1 MSGASTGKGGT
12 LCLTGGVGGAK
23 LVLGLYRALPPEELV
38 VAINTGDDF
47 THWGLEIWPD
57 FDTTL
62 YVLSGLSDY
71 VRGWGRVDETW
82 ECLKAMGALGGETWF
97 QLGDRDL
104 STHIT
109 RTNALRAGLTP
120 GEVGQRLAAALGIET
135 QLVPAA
141 ETPIRTIVETPDG
154 DLAFQDYFVRLRA
167 EPRVTGL
174 RYEGVG
180 EARPS
185 APLAEALADPDLRG
199 VILAPSNPL
208 LSTPPVL
215 EIAGVRA
222 ALAGLKAPV
231 VAVTPII
238 GGAAVKGPS
247 AKIMAELGLEVTP
260 VAVARLYRDFLDGFV
275 IDETDAHMADE
286 VRALGL
292 ECHVAQTL
300 MRTEDDKIAL
310 ARETLAFVDRLAG

>member
-1 MSGASTGKGGT
+1 MNRPGKT

-23 LVLGLYRALPPEELV
+23 LVLGLYRVLPPDELV

-47 THWGLEIWPD
+47 THWGFEIWPD

-104 STHIT
+104 STHIM
-109 RTNALRAGLTP
+109 RTNALRLGASP
-120 GEVGQRLAAALGIET
+120 SEVGRALARSLGVDI
-135 QLVPAA
+135 QMVPAA

-154 DLAFQDYFVRLRA
+154 DLSFQDYFVRLRA

-174 RYEGVG
+174 RYEGAG

-185 APLAEALADPDLRG
+185 APLAAALADPGLRG

-222 ALAGLKAPV
+222 GLAALKAPV

-238 GGAAVKGPS
+238 GGTAVKGPS
-247 AKIMAELGLEVTP
+247 AKIMAELDMEVTP
-260 VAVARLYRDFLDGFV
+260 VSVARLYRDFLDGFV
-275 IDETDAHMADE
+275 IDEVDAHLAPE
-286 VRALGL
+286 VRALGM
-292 ECHVAQTL
+292 ECLVAQTL
-300 MRTEDDKIAL
+300 MRTEEDKIAL
-310 ARETLAFVDRLAG
+310 ARETLAFVDQLAGV